1 MNIKKR
7 LQEIGREDYQGF
19 LAEINDVWAYQM
31 QKINGTLSTMLF
43 DCTIA
48 DLQNDFENYI
58 PNIKNNVAYF
68 RCEKRTGLNEWKDA
82 EIGIP
87 SKIWWRFLY
96 KPKTTFVTWRMIQ

>member
-7 LQEIGREDYQGF
+7 LQEIGRDDYQGF
-19 LAEINDVWAYQM
+19 LAEINDAWAYQM
-31 QKINGTLSTMLF
+31 QKINSSLSTMLF
-43 DCTIA
+43 DSTIA

-58 PNIKNNVAYF
+58 PIIRNNVAYF
-68 RCEKRTGLNEWKDA
+68 RCEKRTGANEWKDA

-96 KPKTTFVTWRMIQ
+96 KPKCTFVTWRMIQ